1 MTDDLFLTVQVPA
14 DEWAFAQRRLAY
26 LETLVLR
33 IVRDR
38 AAFPEWYDAAELAGL
53 RLPGLPASRSAIAQ
67 KAGREGWT
75 RRPAR
80 GRRVLFHV
88 SSLPARAF
96 DALIARILDLPELE
110 AETDDLFALP
120 ARPAPEALAANTT
133 PAGVLP
139 LMRLIRQEGDL
150 AKAWR
155 ALPDHLPAH
164 VPLPDVEDAAKM
176 LVKLKLIRGQ

>member
-1 MTDDLFLTVQVPA
+1 MTNDLFLTVQVPA

-38 AAFPEWYDAAELAGL
+38 AAFPEWYDAGEIAAM
-53 RLPGLPASRSAIAQ
+53 RLPGLPLSRTAIAQ
-67 KAGREGWT
+67 KARRECWK
-75 RRPAR
+75 RRTAK
-80 GRRVLFHV
+80 GRRALFHV

-120 ARPAPEALAANTT
+120 LPPALDPFPENAM
-133 PAGVLP
+133 PPWVLP
-139 LMRLIRQEGDL
+139 LMRLVRAGDDL
-150 AKAWR
+150 ATAWR
-155 ALPDHLPAH
+155 ALPAHLSEG
-164 VPLPDVEDAAKM
+164 VVLPDVDEAARI
-176 LVKLKLIRGQ
+176 LVKFNLL

>member
-14 DEWAFAQRRLAY
+14 DEWAYMQRRLIY

-38 AAFPEWYDAAELAGL
+38 AAFPEWHDAGQLADL
-53 RLPGLPASRSAIAQ
+53 RLPGLPMSRSAIAQ
-67 KAGREGWT
+67 KAGREGWK
-75 RRPAR
+75 RRAAK
-80 GRRVLFHV
+80 GRRGLFHV

-110 AETDDLFALP
+110 TETEELFALP
-120 ARPAPEALAANTT
+120 VPPAPVPLAENAT
-133 PAGVLP
+133 PAWVLP
-139 LMRLIRQEGDL
+139 LMRLIRQKGDL

-155 ALPDHLPAH
+155 ALPDHLPEGIA
-164 VPLPDVEDAAKM
+164 LPAVEDAAKM
-176 LVKLKLIRGQ
+176 LVKLKLIRGN

>member
-1 MTDDLFLTVQVPA
+1 MADRLDLTVSVPA
-14 DEWAFAQRRLAY
+14 DEWAYMQRRLAWFEA
-26 LETLVLR
+26 LLLR

-38 AAFPEWYDAAELAGL
+38 AAFPEWHDAGQLADL

-67 KAGREGWT
+67 KASREGWT
-75 RRPAR
+75 RRAAK

-110 AETDDLFALP
+110 AETDALFTLP
-120 ARPAPEALAANTT
+120 TPPAPEVLAENAT
-133 PAGVLP
+133 PAWVLP

-155 ALPDHLPAH
+155 ALPDHLPEH

-176 LVKLKLIRGQ
+176 LVKLKLIKGH

>member
-1 MTDDLFLTVQVPA
+1 MADQLDLTVPVPA
-14 DEWAFAQRRLAY
+14 EEWAYMQRRLAWCEA
-26 LETLVLR
+26 LLLR

-38 AAFPEWYDAAELAGL
+38 GNFKEWMDAAELAAL

-67 KAGREGWT
+67 KAGREGWK
-75 RRPAR
+75 RRAAR
-80 GRRVLFHV
+80 GRRALFHV

-110 AETDDLFALP
+110 AETDELFALP
-120 ARPAPEALAANTT
+120 VPPAPEPLAENAT
-133 PAGVLP
+133 PAWVLP

-155 ALPDHLPAH
+155 ALPAHLPEGI
-164 VPLPDVEDAAKM
+164 PLPDVEDAAKM
-176 LVKLKLIRGQ
+176 LVKLKLIRGN

>member
-1 MTDDLFLTVQVPA
+1 MTDDLLLTVQVPA
-14 DEWAFAQRRLAY
+14 DEWAYAQRRLAY

-38 AAFPEWYDAAELAGL
+38 AAFPEWHDAAELAAL
-53 RLPGLPASRSAIAQ
+53 RLPGLPASRSAISQ
-67 KAGREGWT
+67 KANREGWT
-75 RRPAR
+75 RRPVR

-110 AETDDLFALP
+110 AETDELFALP
-120 ARPAPEALAANTT
+120 VPPAPQPLPDNAA
-133 PAGVLP
+133 PPWVLP
-139 LMRLIRQEGDL
+139 LMRLIRREGDL

-155 ALPDHLPAH
+155 ALPGCLPDGVA
-164 VPLPDVEDAAKM
+164 LPDVEDAAKI
-176 LVKLKLIRGQ
+176 LVKLKLIRGE